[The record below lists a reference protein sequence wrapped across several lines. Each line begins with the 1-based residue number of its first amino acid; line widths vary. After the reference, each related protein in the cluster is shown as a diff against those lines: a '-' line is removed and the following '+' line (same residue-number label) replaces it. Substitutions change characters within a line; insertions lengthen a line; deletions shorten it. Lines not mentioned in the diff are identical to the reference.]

1 MIAWASTFG
10 ETVSAMELA
19 PEGSGYRMKTRFAKF
34 FNLPE
39 LIAMFKEV
47 ADIQTADMLNL
58 PVPEVEYHN
67 EVAEPTQFQKDMVAD
82 LGERAE
88 EVRKRTVDP
97 SVDNMLK
104 ITNDGRKLALDQ
116 RMINPML
123 PDDET
128 SKVSVCA
135 ERVYEIWKDTAD
147 RKATQLLFCDLST
160 PENRTVH
167 SRYITAYGKNCSK
180 KAYPKMRLLLFTTQ
194 TQRLKK
200 MNYSRKCEAVM
211 FVCFSALPQ
220 KWVPERMCKNCSMP
234 RTTLTARGVRQTSN
248 SEQGV
253 SSDKAIQ
260 TRKCISTAM

>member
-1 MIAWASTFG
+1 
-10 ETVSAMELA
+10 MELA

-88 EVRKRTVDP
+88 AVRNRSVDP
-97 SVDNMLK
+97 SIDNMLK

-128 SKVSVCA
+128 SRCV
-135 ERVYEIWKDTAD
+135 
-147 RKATQLLFCDLST
+147 
-160 PENRTVH
+160 
-167 SRYITAYGKNCSK
+167 
-180 KAYPKMRLLLFTTQ
+180 
-194 TQRLKK
+194 
-200 MNYSRKCEAVM
+200 
-211 FVCFSALPQ
+211 
-220 KWVPERMCKNCSMP
+220 
-234 RTTLTARGVRQTSN
+234 
-248 SEQGV
+248 
-253 SSDKAIQ
+253 
-260 TRKCISTAM
+260 